1 MYVSYFYLQYSLSSS
16 FNGTAAAAVAGNY
29 TNIRLIRVPRVVAPV
44 PYVRPKDLLL
54 RFCLMTP
61 DP

>member
-1 MYVSYFYLQYSLSSS
+1 MSYLQYSLSSS

-54 RFCLMTP
+54 RSFC
-61 DP
+61 